1 MYRNKIVE
9 YNVLN
14 TPWPLDD
21 NSVDCCVT
29 SPPYWALRDYGV
41 KGQLGLEKTP
51 EEFMERIVTV
61 FEEVRRVLKPQGT
74 LWLNIGDS
82 YASQSKK
89 RTEKQATAKST
100 IAGSLVSQ
108 YSILEQQSK
117 IVAGLKPK
125 DLVGIPWMLAFAL
138 RSAGW
143 YLRQDIIWH
152 KPNPMPES
160 VTDRC
165 TKAHEYLFLLSKSS
179 RYYYDGDSIREAA
192 KNLDD
197 DKRRIAAQTEENK
210 NVPDHLRNGIRP
222 RKIKV
227 PGGWDTAEGSHATI
241 HRTGRTE
248 AEYATDIVLK
258 EGKNKRS
265 VWTVSPEPFPEAHFA
280 TFPEALIKPC
290 VLAGCPTGGLILDP
304 FMGAGTTALV
314 SMSHG
319 RDFIGFELNPKY
331 IAIAN
336 NRLKS
341 KFGMFYKP

>member
-1 MYRNKIVE
+1 MYRNKIIE
-9 YNVLN
+9 YNVTN
-14 TPWPLDD
+14 TPWPLED
-21 NSVDCCVT
+21 NSVDCCIT
-29 SPPYWALRDYGV
+29 SPPYWGLRNYGV

-51 EEFMERIVTV
+51 EEFIERMVTV

-100 IAGSLVSQ
+100 LAGSLVSQ
-108 YSILEQQSK
+108 YSILEQQTK
-117 IVAGLKPK
+117 IVSGLKPK

-179 RYYYDGDSIREAA
+179 KYYYDSEIIKTDSTRAGEKSYHDFNNPKYHAIVDARW
-192 KNLDD
+192 KDQFD
-197 DKRRIAAQTEENK
+197 
-210 NVPDHLRNGIRP
+210 G
-222 RKIKV
+222 RKW
-227 PGGWDTAEGSHATI
+227 GNAGSA
-241 HRTGRTE
+241 
-248 AEYATDIVLK
+248 
-258 EGKNKRS
+258 NKRS
-265 VWTVSPEPFPEAHFA
+265 VWTVATKGFPEAHFA
-280 TFPEALIKPC
+280 TFPEELILPC
-290 VLAGCPTGGLILDP
+290 VLAGCPKGGLILDP

-314 SMSHG
+314 AMSHG
-319 RDFIGFELNPKY
+319 RDFTGFELNPTY
-331 IAIAN
+331 IKIAN

-341 KFGMFYKP
+341 KFGMFYNPL